1 MLTIEKTVEEN
12 RITFALDGKLDTMT
26 SPDLDAQIREVLD
39 DVQELIL
46 DFSELRYISSAGLRV
61 LLATQQ
67 DLPDGGALKIINVDP
82 VIMDI
87 LEVTGFSEIL
97 TIE

>member
-1 MLTIEKTVEEN
+1 MLTIEKKVEAN
-12 RITFALDGKLDTMT
+12 SITFALDGKLDTMT

-46 DFSELRYISSAGLRV
+46 DFSELRYISSARLRV

-67 DLPDGGALKIINVDP
+67 DLPDGGALKIIHVDP

>member
-46 DFSELRYISSAGLRV
+46 DFTDLKYISSAGLRV